1 MVGCVRVWR
10 VSGGACEVGAFEGG
24 ACEGGACEWWG
35 EWWGV

>member
-1 MVGCVRVWR
+1 MKVGRVRR

-24 ACEGGACEWWG
+24 ACEGGACEAC